1 MDGWW
6 LVVVLA
12 LVGELL
18 PLMNQQWQKME
29 EGMRPGQNL
38 GMLPLH
44 QELVE
49 AEPHCLSWSQ

>member
-1 MDGWW
+1 MDGWR

-18 PLMNQQWQKME
+18 QLTNQQWQKME

-44 QELVE
+44 RERVE

>member
-18 PLMNQQWQKME
+18 LLMNQQWQKME

-44 QELVE
+44 RELLE

>member
-18 PLMNQQWQKME
+18 PLTNQQWQKME

-44 QELVE
+44 RELVE
-49 AEPHCLSWSQ
+49 AEPRCLSWSQ